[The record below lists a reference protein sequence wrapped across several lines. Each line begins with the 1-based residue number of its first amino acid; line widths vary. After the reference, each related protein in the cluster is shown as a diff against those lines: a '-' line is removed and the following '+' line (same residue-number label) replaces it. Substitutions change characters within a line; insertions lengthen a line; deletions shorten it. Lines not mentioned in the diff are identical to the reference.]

1 MIFLN
6 MQEKTNIEIINQI
19 FEMDKKS
26 KNNGLDKF
34 QRNIERLNFL
44 LEAEGYSYHNPI
56 GEKYNETRTD
66 CQATIINDAVELI
79 ISDVI
84 KPIIYFKDSQGI
96 TTIIQQARVII

>member
-1 MIFLN
+1 

-19 FEMDKKS
+19 FEIEKKS
-26 KNNGLDKF
+26 KSSGIDKF
-34 QRNIERLNFL
+34 QRNIERLNYL

-66 CQATIINDAVELI
+66 CQATIINDSKDLY

-84 KPIIYFKDSQGI
+84 KPIIYFKDNQGN
-96 TTIIQQARVII
+96 TTIVQQARVII